1 MESKF
6 KKNSKIFRKCS
17 LGETLKES
25 IKILNKKTNLSE
37 ELNDIIMSDFD
48 KVMANSLKQNAK
60 ISFVDSFGKLKTY
73 RRCDDEW
80 YLVLENAE
88 FVTEGGEI
96 VKSDRLELFGSK

>member
-1 MESKF
+1 
-6 KKNSKIFRKCS
+6 
-17 LGETLKES
+17 
-25 IKILNKKTNLSE
+25 
-37 ELNDIIMSDFD
+37 
-48 KVMANSLKQNAK
+48 MANSLKQNAK

-96 VKSDRLELFGSK
+96 VKSDRLE